1 MNSQCNINEATY
13 IDVSSKDLFPF
24 GINLI
29 SIRVDDYHVTIQCAM
44 AYETGLAVRQ
54 LAQDRFRARKSSR
67 IGWKQSLKCWRTKRK

>member
-29 SIRVDDYHVTIQCAM
+29 SISISVDDYHVTIQCAM
-44 AYETGLAVRQ
+44 AYA
-54 LAQDRFRARKSSR
+54 DRSGRSAASPGQVPGQEEF
-67 IGWKQSLKCWRTKRK
+67 